1 MECEKCKECE
11 KTTHRSDEEK
21 SKIIKRLN
29 IIEGQVRGIKQMIEN
44 DRYCSEVLTQMSA
57 INKALESVEN
67 SILES
72 HISNCV
78 VREIKEGNT
87 EIIKE
92 VMELVKRLR

>member
-1 MECEKCKECE
+1 MECE

-44 DRYCSEVLTQMSA
+44 DRYCSDVLTQMSA

-72 HISNCV
+72 LIFL
-78 VREIKEGNT
+78 KQ
-87 EIIKE
+87 
-92 VMELVKRLR
+92 LRKLTTIHAMFVLE